1 MRLTGVLLAAGQSR
15 RFGADKRLVTLP
27 GGEPL
32 AMHCARTLCAAL
44 DDVLVV
50 LRPDDA
56 ALAER
61 LAALGCRVTHNPH
74 AAEGMGASI
83 RHGVG
88 QSLHSDGWLIL
99 PADLP
104 LLRSTTVR
112 QVAAALQEA
121 AIPQEGGAVVPVC
134 QGRRGHPVGFSAH
147 YREGLLGL
155 GGDEGARRLLEADP
169 GKVRWL
175 AVDDPGICRDADT
188 PAALRDAA
196 HGQDQGAGPGGP
208 AAD

>member
-1 MRLTGVLLAAGQSR
+1 MRLTGILLAAGQSR

-112 QVAAALQEA
+112 QVAAALQE
-121 AIPQEGGAVVPVC
+121 GGAVVPVC
-134 QGRRGHPVGFSAH
+134 QGRRGHPVGFSAR
-147 YREGLLGL
+147 YREGLLDL
-155 GGDEGARRLLEADP
+155 DGDEGARRLLAADP

-175 AVDDPGICRDADT
+175 AVDDAGICRDVDT
-188 PAALRDAA
+188 PAALRDAVQGR
-196 HGQDQGAGPGGP
+196 GQGTPDGP